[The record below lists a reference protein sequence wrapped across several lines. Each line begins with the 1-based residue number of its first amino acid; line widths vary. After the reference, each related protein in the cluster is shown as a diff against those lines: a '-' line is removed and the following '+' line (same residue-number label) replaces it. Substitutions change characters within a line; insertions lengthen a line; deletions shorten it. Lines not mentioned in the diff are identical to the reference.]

1 MAYGFI
7 SGVSAGFAN
16 DDDDGD
22 DVIIIIIIIIIVI
35 IITIIIEI
43 IDTTFVR
50 VKHLALDS

>member
-1 MAYGFI
+1 MACGFI

-22 DVIIIIIIIIIVI
+22 DVIIIIIIIII
-35 IITIIIEI
+35 EI
-43 IDTTFVR
+43 IDTTVVR

>member
-22 DVIIIIIIIIIVI
+22 DVIIIIIIIVI